1 MPDSPINVTW
11 IAAASFKAATLLL
24 NQYRPRLLDVAGQ
37 SGPEG
42 LALCVFPEIL
52 SAALCCE
59 LYLKSLKSGLT
70 GHNLRELF
78 GSLREPSREAI
89 IEGVIRAGGEGY
101 GRDQFYSD
109 LEANAEVFTRWQ
121 SFAEGGKIVSFNI
134 SFLTNFMNALQRFSA
149 ENHAVKELTPDF

>member
-24 NQYRPRLLDVAGQ
+24 NQYRPRLLEVAGQ

-52 SAALCCE
+52 NAAFCCE
-59 LYLKSLKSGLT
+59 LYLKSLKSGGR

-78 GSLREPSREAI
+78 GNLKESSRDDV
-89 IEGVIRAGGEGY
+89 IERVIKLSGDGY
-101 GRDQFYSD
+101 GKDQFHAD
-109 LEANAEVFTRWQ
+109 LEANAEVFARWQ
-121 SFAEGGKIVSFNI
+121 SFYDTGRIVSFNI
-134 SFLTNFMNALQRFSA
+134 NFLTNFMNALQRFSTD
-149 ENHAVKELTPDF
+149 NHAVKEINPDF